1 MTELEQALKKI
12 DSKLRLLKFTGD
24 DVPRIQEKNE
34 LKAAERLQKAL
45 EQQIDSVHGQ
55 MVEIQ
60 ALKIGN
66 GDQPDDIRKWSL
78 EIEKQVAEYEQ
89 VTEDVKRTLKSLRDK
104 ALLEAKWE
112 EEKVEEEKRKQCFDK
127 ELKLEEAR
135 MEIKREFEKKL
146 EEDKSKSA
154 KESGTK
160 LPKLTITKFQGT
172 HLDWLRFW
180 NQFENEIDRAAI
192 TQVATSSYLKELLIP
207 KIRSLVDD
215 LPYNTEGYER
225 AKAILKAKYRRPS
238 KVANAHMQ
246 CIIVLPT
253 VRGS

>member
-1 MTELEQALKKI
+1 MTELEQTLKKI
-12 DSKLRLLKFTGD
+12 DSKLRLLKFTRD

-45 EQQIDSVHGQ
+45 EQQIDSVHEQ

-60 ALKIGN
+60 ALKIEN
-66 GDQPDDIRKWSL
+66 GDQSDDVRKWSL

-89 VTEDVKRTLKSLRDK
+89 VTEDVKRTVKSLRDE

-112 EEKVEEEKRKQCFDK
+112 EEKVEEEKRKRRFEE

-154 KESGTK
+154 KESGAK

-180 NQFENEIDRAAI
+180 NQFETEI
-192 TQVATSSYLKELLIP
+192 TQVAKFSYLSKSCLIFQRFVLLLMVYLAIQRDMNTSKP
-207 KIRSLVDD
+207 SCKPS
-215 LPYNTEGYER
+215 TEG
-225 AKAILKAKYRRPS
+225 
-238 KVANAHMQ
+238 
-246 CIIVLPT
+246 
-253 VRGS
+253 

>member
-1 MTELEQALKKI
+1 MKKI

-34 LKAAERLQKAL
+34 LKAAERLQKAV
-45 EQQIDSVHGQ
+45 EQQIDSVHEQ

-66 GDQPDDIRKWSL
+66 GDQPDDVRKWSL

-112 EEKVEEEKRKQCFDK
+112 EEKFEEEKRKQCFDE

-135 MEIKREFEKKL
+135 METGENLRRNLRRIKASRRRK
-146 EEDKSKSA
+146 A
-154 KESGTK
+154 V
-160 LPKLTITKFQGT
+160 
-172 HLDWLRFW
+172 R
-180 NQFENEIDRAAI
+180 N
-192 TQVATSSYLKELLIP
+192 YL
-207 KIRSLVDD
+207 
-215 LPYNTEGYER
+215 N
-225 AKAILKAKYRRPS
+225 
-238 KVANAHMQ
+238 
-246 CIIVLPT
+246 
-253 VRGS
+253 

>member
-1 MTELEQALKKI
+1 M
-12 DSKLRLLKFTGD
+12 
-24 DVPRIQEKNE
+24 
-34 LKAAERLQKAL
+34 
-45 EQQIDSVHGQ
+45 
-55 MVEIQ
+55 
-60 ALKIGN
+60 
-66 GDQPDDIRKWSL
+66 
-78 EIEKQVAEYEQ
+78 
-89 VTEDVKRTLKSLRDK
+89 KRTVKSLLDE
-104 ALLEAKWE
+104 ALLEAKRE
-112 EEKVEEEKRKQCFDK
+112 EEKVEEEKRKRRFEE

-154 KESGTK
+154 KESGAK

>member
-34 LKAAERLQKAL
+34 LKAAERLQKAV
-45 EQQIDSVHGQ
+45 EQQIDSVHEQ

-66 GDQPDDIRKWSL
+66 GDQPDDVRKWSL

-112 EEKVEEEKRKQCFDK
+112 EEKFEEEKRKQCFDE

-135 MEIKREFEKKL
+135 METGENLRRNLRRIKASRRRK
-146 EEDKSKSA
+146 A
-154 KESGTK
+154 V
-160 LPKLTITKFQGT
+160 
-172 HLDWLRFW
+172 R
-180 NQFENEIDRAAI
+180 N
-192 TQVATSSYLKELLIP
+192 YL
-207 KIRSLVDD
+207 
-215 LPYNTEGYER
+215 N
-225 AKAILKAKYRRPS
+225 
-238 KVANAHMQ
+238 
-246 CIIVLPT
+246 
-253 VRGS
+253 

>member
-12 DSKLRLLKFTGD
+12 DSKLRLLKFTHD

-45 EQQIDSVHGQ
+45 EQQIDSVHEQ

-60 ALKIGN
+60 ALKIEN
-66 GDQPDDIRKWSL
+66 GDQPDDVRKWSL

-89 VTEDVKRTLKSLRDK
+89 VTEDVKRTVKSLRDK

-112 EEKVEEEKRKQCFDK
+112 EEKVEEEKRKRRFEK

-135 MEIKREFEKKL
+135 MEIKREFEKKP

-154 KESGTK
+154 KESGAK
-160 LPKLTITKFQGT
+160 LPKLTTTKFQGT

-180 NQFENEIDRAAI
+180 KQFETEIDKAAI
-192 TQVATSSYLKELLIP
+192 TQVAKFSYLKELLIP
-207 KIRSLVDD
+207 RIHSVVDG
-215 LPYNTEGYER
+215 LPYNMEGYKR
-225 AKAILKAKYRRPS
+225 TKAILKAKYGRPS
-238 KVANAHMQ
+238 EVANAH
-246 CIIVLPT
+246 I
-253 VRGS
+253 

>member
-45 EQQIDSVHGQ
+45 EQQIDSVHEQ

-66 GDQPDDIRKWSL
+66 GDQPDDVRKWSL

-112 EEKVEEEKRKQCFDK
+112 EEKVEEEKRKQCFDE

-135 MEIKREFEKKL
+135 METGENLRRNLRRIKASRRRK
-146 EEDKSKSA
+146 A
-154 KESGTK
+154 V
-160 LPKLTITKFQGT
+160 
-172 HLDWLRFW
+172 R
-180 NQFENEIDRAAI
+180 N
-192 TQVATSSYLKELLIP
+192 YL
-207 KIRSLVDD
+207 
-215 LPYNTEGYER
+215 N
-225 AKAILKAKYRRPS
+225 
-238 KVANAHMQ
+238 
-246 CIIVLPT
+246 
-253 VRGS
+253 

>member
-1 MTELEQALKKI
+1 MTTFVNNMTELEQALKKI

-45 EQQIDSVHGQ
+45 EQQIDSVHEQ

-66 GDQPDDIRKWSL
+66 GDQPDDVRKWSL

-112 EEKVEEEKRKQCFDK
+112 EQKVKEEKRKQCFDE

-154 KESGTK
+154 KESGAK
-160 LPKLTITKFQGT
+160 LPKLTITYFKVPIWIGCGSG
-172 HLDWLRFW
+172 
-180 NQFENEIDRAAI
+180 
-192 TQVATSSYLKELLIP
+192 TSSKPTLIRLQLP
-207 KIRSLVDD
+207 KWQSFLI
-215 LPYNTEGYER
+215 
-225 AKAILKAKYRRPS
+225 
-238 KVANAHMQ
+238 
-246 CIIVLPT
+246 
-253 VRGS
+253 

>member
-34 LKAAERLQKAL
+34 LKAAERLQKAV
-45 EQQIDSVHGQ
+45 EQQIDSVHEQ

-66 GDQPDDIRKWSL
+66 GDQPDDVRKWSL
-78 EIEKQVAEYEQ
+78 EIEKQVTEYEQ

-112 EEKVEEEKRKQCFDK
+112 EEKVEEEKRKQCFDE

-135 MEIKREFEKKL
+135 MET
-146 EEDKSKSA
+146 
-154 KESGTK
+154 G
-160 LPKLTITKFQGT
+160 
-172 HLDWLRFW
+172 
-180 NQFENEIDRAAI
+180 
-192 TQVATSSYLKELLIP
+192 
-207 KIRSLVDD
+207 
-215 LPYNTEGYER
+215 ER
-225 AKAILKAKYRRPS
+225 I
-238 KVANAHMQ
+238 
-246 CIIVLPT
+246 
-253 VRGS
+253 